1 MAEISAAMVKELR
14 EKTGAGMMDC
24 KKALTEAA
32 GDFVKAEELLRKK
45 GVASAA
51 KKGSRVAAEGLVGL
65 MVSPDHKLGAIVE
78 LNSETDFV
86 ARNADFVA
94 LTDSLVKHVAQ
105 HNPAHVDALHAQPS
119 WAGGKSVKDAIT
131 EKIAT
136 IGENLSVRRFARF
149 QVEGNGAL
157 GTYLHSNSRIA
168 TMVEVL
174 GSNAPEAKALAT
186 EIAMQTAAMKPP
198 FVSREQIPADVLEAE
213 KAAFKYELANTWK
226 FTIKDGPARTGT
238 FRSEDAE
245 KVMVEIS
252 GKLEKVPLT
261 QIIKREQVT
270 KPEAMWDKII
280 AGKLEKFYENNCLV
294 DQLWVKDDKLKI
306 KDVIADA
313 GKKMGSTL
321 TVGRVARIE
330 VGEGIEK
337 VKGDLAADVAATL
350 GAGKA

>member
-24 KKALTEAA
+24 KKALTESA
-32 GDFVKAEELLRKK
+32 GDFVKAEEWLRKK

-51 KKGSRVAAEGLVGL
+51 KKGARVAAEGLVGL
-65 MVSPDHKLGAIVE
+65 MVAGDGKLAAIVE

-86 ARNADFVA
+86 ARNADFVK
-94 LTDSLVKHVAQ
+94 LTEGLVQHVAQ
-105 HNPAHVDALHAQPS
+105 HNPADVDALLAQP
-119 WAGGKSVKDAIT
+119 WAGGKSVKDGIT

-136 IGENLSVRRFARF
+136 IGENLTVRRFARF
-149 QVEGNGAL
+149 QVEGNGAV
-157 GTYLHSNSRIA
+157 GTYLHSNNRIA
-168 TMVEVL
+168 ALVEVL

-186 EIAMQTAAMKPP
+186 ELAMQTAAMKPP
-198 FVSREQIPADVLEAE
+198 FTSREQVTADVLERE
-213 KAAFKYELANTWK
+213 KATFRDELANTWK
-226 FTIKDGPARTGT
+226 FTIKDGPARTGI

-245 KVMVEIS
+245 KVMLEIS

-261 QIIKREQVT
+261 QIVKREQVT

-294 DQLWVKDDKLKI
+294 DQLWVKDDNQKI

-313 GKKMGSTL
+313 GKKLGTTL
-321 TVGRVARIE
+321 TIGRISRIE

-350 GAGKA
+350 GTGKA

>member
-1 MAEISAAMVKELR
+1 MAEISAARVKELR

-24 KKALTEAA
+24 KKALTESA
-32 GDFVKAEELLRKK
+32 GDFVKAEEWLRKK

-65 MVSPDHKLGAIVE
+65 LMSPDSKLGAIVE
-78 LNSETDFV
+78 VNSETDFV
-86 ARNADFVA
+86 ARNGDFVA
-94 LTDSLVKHVAQ
+94 LTSTLVKHVAQ
-105 HNPAHVDALHAQPS
+105 HNPSDIDALHAQPHES
-119 WAGGKSVKDAIT
+119 GKPVKELIT

-136 IGENLSVRRFARF
+136 IGENLTVRRFARF
-149 QVEGNGAL
+149 QVDGNGAL
-157 GTYLHSNSRIA
+157 GSYLHSNNRIA
-168 TMVEVL
+168 TLVEVL
-174 GSNAPEAKALAT
+174 GSNAPEAKELAI
-186 EIAMQTAAMKPP
+186 ELAMQMAAMKPA
-198 FVSREQIPADVLEAE
+198 FVSREQVPADVLENE

-226 FTIKDGPARTGT
+226 FTIKDGAARTGT

-280 AGKLEKFYENNCLV
+280 VGKLEKYYENNCLV

-306 KDVIADA
+306 KDVIATA
-313 GKKMGSTL
+313 GKKIGSTL